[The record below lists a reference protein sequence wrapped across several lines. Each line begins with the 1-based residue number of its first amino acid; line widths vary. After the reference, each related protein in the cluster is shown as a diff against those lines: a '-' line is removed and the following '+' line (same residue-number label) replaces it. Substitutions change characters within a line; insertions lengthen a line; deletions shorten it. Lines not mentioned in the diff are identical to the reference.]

1 MIGTTG
7 AMKKENEEN
16 AFTTTCIYKITC
28 TDALYDENNDTKVEI
43 IVKIE
48 DVECNEN
55 GSPTDTHTTPQF
67 KSEIN
72 ENYKLTLNDVQQ
84 TTVEGEVDSDC
95 LTFTS
100 KDGFS
105 SIFKANNSQNS
116 INNEESKYEI
126 FVNGTI
132 DSDNIDMSFAGGGH
146 DVDLSN
152 LSSDVEAPNLSLT
165 IDESKTLEFTGK
177 LRVESAENKKII
189 NLTYQSDENPKI
201 IAMFKLVYDDIESSN
216 FNFVGGSANMT
227 FLEAYEIMKD
237 GYTSSDITSS
247 DFVEKN
253 KKITY
258 VVGAPTLFNIS
269 LKDYYD
275 IITGEFFSWEN
286 EWDNDAKT
294 IKECL
299 ASSAFIVLNTSRS
312 TINDSYEGFY
322 IGITDN
328 MFNTPSKDYSFNAIT
343 SIKVVTD
350 RTNDN
355 NND

>member
-1 MIGTTG
+1 MSQDDI
-7 AMKKENEEN
+7 
-16 AFTTTCIYKITC
+16 
-28 TDALYDENNDTKVEI
+28 
-43 IVKIE
+43 
-48 DVECNEN
+48 
-55 GSPTDTHTTPQF
+55 
-67 KSEIN
+67 
-72 ENYKLTLNDVQQ
+72 QQ

-105 SIFKANNSQNS
+105 SIFKANNSQNF
-116 INNEESKYEI
+116 INIEESKYEI
-126 FVNGTI
+126 FVNGSI
-132 DSDNIDMSFAGGGH
+132 NPNNIVMSFAGGGH
-146 DVDLSN
+146 DVDLSI
-152 LSSDVEAPNLSLT
+152 LSSDVKAPNLSLS
-165 IDESKTLEFTGK
+165 INGSETLELTGK

-189 NLTYQSDENPKI
+189 NLTYQSNENPKI
-201 IAMFKLVYDDIESSN
+201 IAMFKLVYDNIESAN
-216 FNFVGGSANMT
+216 FNFAGGSADMT
-227 FLEAYEIMKD
+227 FLEAYEIMEE
-237 GYTSSDITSS
+237 GYTSSDNTSS

-286 EWDNDAKT
+286 EWNNNAKT